1 MTPSIARLK
10 QVLLVALAVG
20 VAAPPAALA
29 GGTDTGATAII
40 RRLAPITP
48 PSVDGG
54 GTDLEATSIARRPAR
69 VAATSLANRPQ
80 TVLVDHS
87 RSLDFDIFFAFD
99 SAELDATARAALT
112 DLGRALAG
120 RELGPYAFLVA
131 GHTDAKGSAG
141 YNLKLS
147 AARAAAV
154 AQYLTDAFPIEP
166 ERLYTVGFGA
176 SQPRV
181 PAAPLDGRNRRVEVI
196 LVAGTE

>member
-1 MTPSIARLK
+1 MTPSINRLK
-10 QVLLVALAVG
+10 QVLLIALAATVL
-20 VAAPPAALA
+20 PPAAHA

-48 PSVDGG
+48 PTVGGG
-54 GTDLEATSIARRPAR
+54 GTDEDATGIARRPAR
-69 VAATSLANRPQ
+69 IAATSLASRPQ
-80 TVLVDHS
+80 TVLVDRS
-87 RSLDFDIFFAFD
+87 RSLDFDVFFAFD
-99 SAELDATARAALT
+99 SAELDAAARTALT
-112 DLGRALAG
+112 DLGQALAG
-120 RELGPYAFLVA
+120 PELGPYAFLVA

-141 YNLKLS
+141 YNMKLS

-154 AQYLTDAFPIEP
+154 ARYLAGAYPIAP

-181 PAAPLDGRNRRVEVI
+181 PEAPLDGRNRRVEVI